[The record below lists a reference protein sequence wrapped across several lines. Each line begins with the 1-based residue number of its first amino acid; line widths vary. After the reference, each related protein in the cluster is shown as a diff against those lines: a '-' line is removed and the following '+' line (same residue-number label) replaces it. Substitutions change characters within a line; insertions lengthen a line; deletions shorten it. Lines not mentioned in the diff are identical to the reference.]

1 MPLVN
6 IRLARRDLP
15 TTAAQK
21 ASLIAGATQLMQQAL
36 DKRPERVTVIIDEVD
51 RDNWGQGG
59 EPVTVIR
66 KRRKG
71 PTQWVV

>member
-1 MPLVN
+1 M
-6 IRLARRDLP
+6 
-15 TTAAQK
+15 
-21 ASLIAGATQLMQQAL
+21 L
-36 DKRPERVTVIIDEVD
+36 DKRPESVTVIIDEVE

>member
-1 MPLVN
+1 MAS
-6 IRLARRDLP
+6 IHRARRDLP
-15 TTAAQK
+15 TTAAQ
-21 ASLIAGATQLMQQAL
+21 AVTLIARVTPPMQQVL
-36 DKRPERVTVIIDEVD
+36 DKRPDSVTVMIGEVD

-59 EPVTVIR
+59 EPAPVIR